1 MDSHEVSPQFVDEIV
16 YAQTGK
22 HLNDLQQ
29 GIIEGTLNRQKY
41 SDIAKNYGFTTAHTK
56 EVGYKLWKMLS
67 DIFDEPV
74 DKKNL
79 ESVLKRK
86 SNHKTVF
93 GNKITNNII
102 SCSCINFGSEQPNPS
117 SVINQHEN
125 SEFEKNCN
133 NSIRVALINKL
144 RKFKLSDE
152 QISEVLE
159 LPLGIVKQIDY
170 ED

>member
-1 MDSHEVSPQFVDEIV
+1 MS
-16 YAQTGK
+16 G
-22 HLNDLQQ
+22 NDASIL
-29 GIIEGTLNRQKY
+29 
-41 SDIAKNYGFTTAHTK
+41 A
-56 EVGYKLWKMLS
+56 
-67 DIFDEPV
+67 DIFFRQGFR
-74 DKKNL
+74 KRARAW
-79 ESVLKRK
+79 LKSALRRDRFQRMFK
-86 SNHKTVF
+86 QTEGF
-93 GNKITNNII
+93 
-102 SCSCINFGSEQPNPS
+102 QR